1 MSALRRLALAAAAIG
16 AAAPPLRRRLN
27 LPKPVTSVL
36 AWQAP
41 IAFAWSLP
49 RTRARDAA
57 IYALQMWAYVAH
69 YEMPNDHPEEL
80 QARVRVRYPIEID
93 TALGL
98 GQPPTI
104 RLQRALG
111 RRGDVLAHD
120 KFLSGVHWSWFFF
133 PHGSI
138 LYVLIFHRPQFERS
152 AVQMA
157 AVFDLGAIAYQAIP
171 TAPPW
176 WAGSNGY
183 IPHVRRIMV
192 EAGKRVWGR
201 HWEPLYDS
209 LGTNPFAAMP
219 SLHFA
224 TSVMAANVLAET
236 GPVAG
241 KLGWV

>member
-1 MSALRRLALAAAAIG
+1 MSGLRRLALLAAALG

-69 YEMPNDHPEEL
+69 YEMPNDDPDAL
-80 QARVRVRYPIEID
+80 RARVRVRYPVRID

-98 GQPPTI
+98 GVPPTI

-111 RRGDVLAHD
+111 RYGEVRAHD
-120 KFLSGVHWSWFFF
+120 KFLSGVHWSWFFV

-138 LYVLIFHRPQFERS
+138 AYVLLRHRDRFGRS
-152 AVQMA
+152 AALVA
-157 AVFDLGAIAYQAIP
+157 GTFDAGLVFYWALP

-176 WAGSNGY
+176 WA
-183 IPHVRRIMV
+183 RR
-192 EAGKRVWGR
+192 E
-201 HWEPLYDS
+201 S
-209 LGTNPFAAMP
+209 
-219 SLHFA
+219 
-224 TSVMAANVLAET
+224 
-236 GPVAG
+236 
-241 KLGWV
+241 